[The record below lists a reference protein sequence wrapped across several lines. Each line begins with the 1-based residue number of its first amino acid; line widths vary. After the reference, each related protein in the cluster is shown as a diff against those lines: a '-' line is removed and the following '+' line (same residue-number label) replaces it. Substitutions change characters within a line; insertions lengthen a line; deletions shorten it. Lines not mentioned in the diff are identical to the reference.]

1 MMRNNTIEA
10 FFALVKSGLFGGD
23 TRLGVYEALDFE
35 ELLELASEQRVV
47 GLVAAGIEMVE
58 DLMIPQPV
66 LRRFIGR
73 TVQIERRNKKMNIVI
88 AALVAKMR
96 QVGIYAILVKGQGIA
111 QCYNKPLWR
120 TSGDIDLFLSEENYN
135 KAKAFLT
142 PYGKMTEPELTNK
155 KHFAI
160 EINGWSIEL
169 HGTLHCGL
177 SSRADHVIDNVQDAV
192 LMDSKVRSWMNGD
205 TQVFLPAIDEDVIFV
220 FSHILQH
227 FYKGGIGLRQICDWC
242 RLLWESR
249 LELDIALLEKRL
261 RKMALMSE
269 WKAFGMFAV
278 EYLGMPAEAM
288 PLYVNNTH
296 WRRKAQ
302 RIMRFVIEVG
312 DFGHNRDISHY
323 GESPYL
329 IRKARSGW
337 QRVKDVF
344 WHAAIFPVD
353 SFRFM
358 IGIMINGFR
367 DVARGE

>member
-1 MMRNNTIEA
+1 MHNNTIKA
-10 FFALVKSGLFGGD
+10 FFTLVKSGLWGVE
-23 TRLGVYEALDFE
+23 TRLGEYEALDFE

-58 DLMIPQPV
+58 DVMIPQPV

-96 QVGIYAILVKGQGIA
+96 QADINTILVKGQGIA

-120 TSGDIDLFLSEENYN
+120 TAGDIDLFLSEENYN

-142 PYGKMTEPELTNK
+142 PYGRMTEPELTNK

-160 EINGWSIEL
+160 EISGWPIEL
-169 HGTLHCGL
+169 HGTLHGGL
-177 SSRADHVIDNVQDAV
+177 SLRVDSVIDEVQDAV
-192 LMDSKVRSWMNGD
+192 LIGDKVRPWMNGS
-205 TQVFLPAIDEDVIFV
+205 TQVLLPAIDEDVIFV

-227 FYKGGIGLRQICDWC
+227 FYQGGIGVRQICDWC
-242 RLLWESR
+242 RLLWASR
-249 LELDIALLEKRL
+249 LELDNALLEKRL

-278 EYLGMPAEAM
+278 EYLGIPADAM
-288 PLYVNNTH
+288 PLYVDNAH
-296 WRRKAQ
+296 WRKKAT
-302 RIMRFVIEVG
+302 RIMCFVLEVG
-312 DFGHNRDISHY
+312 NFGHNRDKSHS
-323 GESPYL
+323 GKSPYL
-329 IRKARSGW
+329 IRKVISGW

-344 WHAAIFPVD
+344 RHATIFPVD

-358 IGIMINGFR
+358 IGMMINGFR
-367 DVARGE
+367 DVIRGE